1 MEAGWCGDAVL
12 WAAALCAV
20 ALGSAVLAALPRDRA
35 AVNAGLAAA
44 MALGMFVT
52 VAWYVA
58 AACRG
63 W

>member
-1 MEAGWCGDAVL
+1 MEAAWCGGAVL

-20 ALGSAVLAALPRDRA
+20 AVGSAVLAALPRDCG
-35 AVNAGLAAA
+35 AVNTGLAAA

-58 AACRG
+58 ATCRG